1 MKKKFT
7 VNTLALGNL
16 KARKKQYAIMLIGII
31 LAMVFSS
38 GIIFSVSSIFSSVE
52 SITKSKF
59 GNYDFMYANADKE
72 LVSTGQNEK
81 LFGECGYGRILGNA
95 YSTDNSNYDF
105 AVVAALDDTAYK
117 LLNPV
122 LSKGTY
128 PTNENEIAIEAI
140 TLSKMNISA
149 EIGDEIVFNFKV
161 QNGQEVFENSVQ
173 KKYKLV
179 GVLENKANNICF
191 SSGLD
196 SADVPSAFV
205 GSSATVDLGGKE
217 KLVCYGDFYDEN
229 ITQESYKKVEK
240 FFVNNSIENFG
251 RYFFIVSE
259 NEAFHLNED
268 TATDVTFQVVF
279 IIVVAAVLMLSAC
292 LFIVNAFNSN
302 LKDRKKQIGML
313 RAVGATK
320 NQIISAYGREALI
333 ISLIATPISIAVSY
347 FVVKGIISLLGD
359 EYSFTPEWW
368 VFILSALFGI
378 GCVMLAFLIPLVSAS
393 KISPIQAIRNIENT
407 RTLNEKHIKS
417 KKEFNVSTL
426 MAKRSLIFDR
436 RKNAAV
442 TLMLIISIVASG
454 YTFSYYTYQRD
465 NLLTTAYDYE
475 LSLKSDSWSGN
486 GVNYRN
492 ENNGF
497 SETDRFLAESCDYIG
512 SSNGI
517 KRAFSNILTDY
528 SSSDYRKQVSNR
540 YEKDYEKYA
549 DSDINKENYQDALFS
564 KQYNASDGI
573 KMAEMFGTDNYI
585 STDIVSFDSD
595 YIEKLSKYVWDG
607 EINIS
612 KINSG
617 EEILLVAPKNIGV
630 RYEGGDYEGIYTVT
644 NKDTNGEDCIFFGE
658 CDFHAGDEI
667 EIAFVTAPSQS
678 DSEGS
683 TETTSS
689 IPDNA
694 VVTKHKV
701 KIGAIIQLDKS
712 ALKHYFFGDFALLT
726 TNNVMDKYVDGLRY
740 KEITLDLDS
749 ECTDEID
756 KSVMSILNT
765 VAENVDQADVL
776 SNYGYQIMQ
785 QQDLEKFT
793 IIITAVI
800 VFVFTIAISVINNT
814 ITSSIRNSKHKIGTL
829 RAVGA
834 DKNTL
839 VRSYTMQIFSMLL
852 WGVSIGLG
860 GFVLSFITAFIVCRL
875 NEKTF
880 ALTFNPLA
888 SLAFVFAL
896 IVICYLNLWLK
907 IKKEMKNSIID
918 NIREL

>member
-1 MKKKFT
+1 M
-7 VNTLALGNL
+7 
-16 KARKKQYAIMLIGII
+16 
-31 LAMVFSS
+31 SS
-38 GIIFSVSSIFSSVE
+38 EEKVYCID
-52 SITKSKF
+52 
-59 GNYDFMYANADKE
+59 NY
-72 LVSTGQNEK
+72 
-81 LFGECGYGRILGNA
+81 
-95 YSTDNSNYDF
+95 
-105 AVVAALDDTAYK
+105 
-117 LLNPV
+117 
-122 LSKGTY
+122 
-128 PTNENEIAIEAI
+128 
-140 TLSKMNISA
+140 
-149 EIGDEIVFNFKV
+149 
-161 QNGQEVFENSVQ
+161 
-173 KKYKLV
+173 
-179 GVLENKANNICF
+179 
-191 SSGLD
+191 
-196 SADVPSAFV
+196 
-205 GSSATVDLGGKE
+205 
-217 KLVCYGDFYDEN
+217 
-229 ITQESYKKVEK
+229 
-240 FFVNNSIENFG
+240 G
-251 RYFFIVSE
+251 RYFVIVSE
-259 NEAFHLNED
+259 NAAFHLNDD
-268 TATDVTFQVVF
+268 TATDITFQVVF

-426 MAKRSLIFDR
+426 MAKRSLTFDR

-617 EEILLVAPKNIGV
+617 EEI
-630 RYEGGDYEGIYTVT
+630 
-644 NKDTNGEDCIFFGE
+644 
-658 CDFHAGDEI
+658 

-678 DSEGS
+678 ASEGS

-765 VAENVDQADVL
+765 VAENVNQADVL

-785 QQDLEKFT
+785 QQGLE
-793 IIITAVI
+793 
-800 VFVFTIAISVINNT
+800 
-814 ITSSIRNSKHKIGTL
+814 NS
-829 RAVGA
+829 
-834 DKNTL
+834 
-839 VRSYTMQIFSMLL
+839 
-852 WGVSIGLG
+852 
-860 GFVLSFITAFIVCRL
+860 
-875 NEKTF
+875 
-880 ALTFNPLA
+880 PL
-888 SLAFVFAL
+888 
-896 IVICYLNLWLK
+896 
-907 IKKEMKNSIID
+907 
-918 NIREL
+918 